1 MPWPCPPSTK
11 TVTHIS
17 PFWRLRRLS
26 RGALTPDDTM
36 LRAGKFRST
45 EPRDMHVVA
54 SEHPDTGLKHVVLS
68 RATVHVCDVEGRIE
82 CADWWLSGDWPRHS
96 PTAASLGSRTLQVVI
111 TITSGFLFVHLYHL
125 SPGMS
130 KNKLLDASCAT
141 TRRMEKQLLRDRSN
155 DKKHTKARQE
165 HGDVSRRS
173 DAIIVVICLQK
184 CANRSSV
191 LPRVSLAGR
200 AKDYCGNMLDLGC
213 STLFE
218 CAALKRPFL

>member
-17 PFWRLRRLS
+17 PFWRLRRWS

-45 EPRDMHVVA
+45 EPRDMHVVS
-54 SEHPDTGLKHVVLS
+54 SERPDTGLKHVVLS

-111 TITSGFLFVHLYHL
+111 DGDHIRISARSFVPPLTWNVEEQT
-125 SPGMS
+125 PGRVVRDNQTHGETTTERQIQRQKTHQS
-130 KNKLLDASCAT
+130 ET
-141 TRRMEKQLLRDRSN
+141 GTRRCFKTQ
-155 DKKHTKARQE
+155 
-165 HGDVSRRS
+165 
-173 DAIIVVICLQK
+173 
-184 CANRSSV
+184 
-191 LPRVSLAGR
+191 
-200 AKDYCGNMLDLGC
+200 
-213 STLFE
+213 
-218 CAALKRPFL
+218 